1 MRSVF
6 IVVYD
11 DGNVGDTLFMLYLYN
26 VYVMMHFNLIFVFF
40 IPNLIS
46 DSAYIYIFF
55 LYNYSVKCIER
66 EREGGDFISKV
77 IMTSLLLLLLL
88 LLLLCIIMIT

>member
-1 MRSVF
+1 MCVCVCVIFDEVVMMMMMMMIIIMIMSMRSVF

-40 IPNLIS
+40 
-46 DSAYIYIFF
+46 
-55 LYNYSVKCIER
+55 YS
-66 EREGGDFISKV
+66 
-77 IMTSLLLLLLL
+77 
-88 LLLLCIIMIT
+88 